1 MSKVKSEIELK
12 AFLTERISVALRVK
26 GKRLDP
32 DTPFSRYGLESIDAV
47 ILAMEFEDEI
57 GVTLD
62 PTLLWEYNTINLC
75 ASLLHEQMSKAAG
88 ATDQPGQSRQ
98 TV

>member
-1 MSKVKSEIELK
+1 MPRLKSEIELQ
-12 AFLTERISVALRVK
+12 AFLTERIAIALRVK
-26 GKRLDP
+26 GKGLDP

-47 ILAMEFEDEI
+47 ILAMEFEDEL

-75 ASLLHEQMSKAAG
+75 ASLLHKHMSDAAG
-88 ATDQPGQSRQ
+88 DTHQPAQSRPAA
-98 TV
+98 